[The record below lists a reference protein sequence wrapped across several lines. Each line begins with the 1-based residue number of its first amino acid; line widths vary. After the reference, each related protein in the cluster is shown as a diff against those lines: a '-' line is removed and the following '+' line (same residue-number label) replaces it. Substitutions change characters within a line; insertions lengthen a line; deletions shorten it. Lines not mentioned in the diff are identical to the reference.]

1 MDIGEMG
8 GGSELSAKIA
18 IAIRG
23 AKVIVC
29 FMNKAHAQLNN
40 CIREVN
46 LCVSIGKPLIPL
58 LLEKLAWPPEGALDS
73 IMSEYLYIRF
83 YDNKLNTINDIPLEV
98 THPQIMISYQ
108 WDHQADCVNL
118 YKQLTQLNYQ
128 CWLDIFQIGSS
139 DSLFEKIDDG
149 IRNAK
154 CMLSCATLKYTKS
167 LNCRRE
173 VCLVDALGK
182 TIIPLLLEDTD
193 IWSPPGPMV
202 LVFAE

>member
-58 LLEKLAWPPEGALDS
+58 LLEKLAWPPEG
-73 IMSEYLYIRF
+73 
-83 YDNKLNTINDIPLEV
+83 
-98 THPQIMISYQ
+98 
-108 WDHQADCVNL
+108 
-118 YKQLTQLNYQ
+118 
-128 CWLDIFQIGSS
+128 
-139 DSLFEKIDDG
+139 
-149 IRNAK
+149 
-154 CMLSCATLKYTKS
+154 
-167 LNCRRE
+167 
-173 VCLVDALGK
+173 
-182 TIIPLLLEDTD
+182 
-193 IWSPPGPMV
+193 
-202 LVFAE
+202 